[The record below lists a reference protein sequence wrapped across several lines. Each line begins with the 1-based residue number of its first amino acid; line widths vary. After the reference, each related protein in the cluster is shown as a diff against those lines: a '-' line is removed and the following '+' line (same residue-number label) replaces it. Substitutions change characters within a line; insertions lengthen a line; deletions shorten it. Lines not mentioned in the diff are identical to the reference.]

1 MQMKAAVNQRV
12 FDVPAAGGFIL
23 TDFKEQLAE
32 VLEPGREVICYHH
45 PEEIPDLARFYLD
58 HPEARRKIIGRGRD
72 RILREHTYRHR
83 LQEMLAVLR
92 RTL

>member
-1 MQMKAAVNQRV
+1 MTC
-12 FDVPAAGGFIL
+12 PLSGGFIL

-32 VLEPGREVICYHH
+32 VLEPGREVVCYHQ
-45 PEEIPDLARFYLD
+45 PEEIPDLVRFYLA
-58 HPEARRKIIGRGRD
+58 HPGDREKII
-72 RILREHTYRHR
+72 LRARARVLQEHTYRHR